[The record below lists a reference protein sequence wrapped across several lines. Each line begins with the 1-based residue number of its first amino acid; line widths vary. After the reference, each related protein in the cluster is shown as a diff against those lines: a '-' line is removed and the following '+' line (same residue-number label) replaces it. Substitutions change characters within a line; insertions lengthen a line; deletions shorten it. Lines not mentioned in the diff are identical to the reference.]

1 MTDTQAP
8 DADPT
13 GGDSP
18 LSTLDL
24 NRTPLGGNP
33 FNLDPPDPANP
44 NLDAGQVLYH
54 MALGARP
61 EDFHPLLQP
70 MAQGYGILLQPQPPM
85 GPGLLGSLDD
95 IRRAV
100 GQAPADAQAQTL
112 DAATANPQGGIGGD
126 QNAPSQDYGDQTYM
140 DDSGASQMHDDE
152 AAGAQRLKDA
162 QDAALANP
170 KYRPSPDS
178 GTSHCNEAT
187 YDIAQRTGANT
198 APLGDGRAYLAN
210 TQVRNLEAA
219 AKTPGSGSRKVELNE
234 AQGYANQGRTTVLG
248 WIDPAGGHGHTVTVR
263 ADANGLALN
272 PTLAQVGGRNPGN
285 GEYTFRQSFG
295 PSKRGAV
302 GAYVYVGN

>member
-1 MTDTQAP
+1 
-8 DADPT
+8 
-13 GGDSP
+13 
-18 LSTLDL
+18 
-24 NRTPLGGNP
+24 
-33 FNLDPPDPANP
+33 
-44 NLDAGQVLYH
+44 
-54 MALGARP
+54 
-61 EDFHPLLQP
+61 
-70 MAQGYGILLQPQPPM
+70 
-85 GPGLLGSLDD
+85 
-95 IRRAV
+95 
-100 GQAPADAQAQTL
+100 
-112 DAATANPQGGIGGD
+112 
-126 QNAPSQDYGDQTYM
+126 M